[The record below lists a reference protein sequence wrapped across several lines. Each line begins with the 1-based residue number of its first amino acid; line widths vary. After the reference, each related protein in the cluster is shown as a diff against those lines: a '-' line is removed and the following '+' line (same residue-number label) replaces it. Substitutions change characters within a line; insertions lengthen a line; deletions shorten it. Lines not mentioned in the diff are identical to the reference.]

1 VTDEAITLKF
11 DLAYPKVLQFQECEL
26 QIAFT
31 NTEAFFESAGDFTA
45 EVRPKIEEKL
55 LWYEI
60 ECYFGYIFLALG
72 LF

>member
-1 VTDEAITLKF
+1 MTDEAITLKF

-45 EVRPKIEEKL
+45 EVRPKIGEKL
-55 LWYEI
+55 
-60 ECYFGYIFLALG
+60 
-72 LF
+72 